1 MKHRPFVL
9 ARALALT
16 AIMALA
22 FALGAIL
29 EPGRAQEAKEA
40 PDVKTRYAKQE
51 VMIPMRDG
59 TRLFTIIYTPKHTS
73 QTYPFLLTRTAYSI
87 APYGPDN
94 YLSLI
99 HISEPTRLGM
109 T

>member
-1 MKHRPFVL
+1 MSVASVRRVIPAVL
-9 ARALALT
+9 LC
-16 AIMALA
+16 A

-29 EPGRAQEAKEA
+29 GPGRAQEAKEA
-40 PDVKTRYAKQE
+40 SDVKTRYAKQE
-51 VMIPMRDG
+51 VTIPMRDG
-59 TRLFTIIYTPKHTS
+59 TRLFTIIYAPKDTS